1 MNAQLYSHQQKAV
14 DRLRSG
20 SILVGGVGTGK
31 SITALAWCCVR
42 LFGSKLENGVVTRP
56 GAHPMIYIITTAR
69 KRDTKEWDGE
79 CARFDFKVGSD
90 YMVDSWNNLHK
101 YVKIQNAVFIFDE
114 QRVVGSG
121 AWVKAFL
128 TIAKFNKW
136 ILLSA
141 TPGDGWMDYIPV
153 FIANGYYRNRTQF
166 LRRHAVY
173 SRFAKYPKVERWLET
188 GYLEELR
195 QSITVTM
202 KFDKKTTAHRID
214 VPVVYNRLIYEKV
227 ACDRWDP
234 FEDCPI
240 QDAAQ
245 ACYLMRR
252 VVNSDESRFV
262 AVARLLREHRRAIV
276 FYNYDYELDILRKLR
291 IEGPVLEWN
300 GHRHQTLPED
310 GEFGNWVYLVQ
321 YTAGCEGWNCTTTD
335 TVIFY
340 SQSYSYKQMQQAA
353 GRIDRLNTPYKDLY
367 YYTLKSRSG
376 IDMAIARAL
385 RNKKNFN
392 ERNFAEQLRL
402 PLG

>member
-1 MNAQLYSHQQKAV
+1 MNARLYPHQRKAV
-14 DRLRSG
+14 EKLRSG
-20 SILVGGVGTGK
+20 SLLVGGVGTGK
-31 SITALAWCCVR
+31 SITALAWCFTKI
-42 LFGSKLENGVVTRP
+42 FGGLIGEGGQLSKIAP
-56 GAHPMIYIITTAR
+56 HQPIYIITTAR
-69 KRDTKEWDGE
+69 KRDTKEWDSE
-79 CARFDFKVGSD
+79 CERFGFKPGID
-90 YMVDSWNNLHK
+90 YFVDSWNNLHK
-101 YVKIQNAVFIFDE
+101 YLKVRDCVFIFDE

-128 TIAKFNKW
+128 TITKFNKW

-153 FIANGYYRNRTQF
+153 FVANGYYRNRSQF

-195 QSITVTM
+195 QSITVSM
-202 KFDKKTTAHRID
+202 KFDKNTQQHAID
-214 VPVVYNRLIYEKV
+214 VPVVYNQSVYGLVIK
-227 ACDRWDP
+227 DRWNP
-234 FEDCPI
+234 FDDCPVP
-240 QDAAQ
+240 DAGSV
-245 ACYLMRR
+245 CYLLRR
-252 VVNSDESRFV
+252 VVNSDNSRFI
-262 AVARLLREHRRAIV
+262 AVSRLLLQHPRAII
-276 FYNYDYELDILRKLR
+276 FYNFDYELDILRKLK
-291 IEGPVLEWN
+291 IDGGMVYEWN
-300 GHRHQTLPED
+300 GHKHEELP
-310 GEFGNWVYLVQ
+310 EFGNWAYLVQ

-353 GRIDRLNTPYKDLY
+353 GRIDRINTPFTDLY

-385 RNKKNFN
+385 RSKKNFN

-402 PLG
+402 PL